1 MPPAKKASKIFDNID
16 QKLVDALLKTLENA
30 QRADFCIGFFRLSGW
45 GQVADAVE
53 HFAGGDGACCRV
65 LIGMSESPDDELRR
79 LQRRWRKG
87 GEVELDLARAAQLKS
102 RVATEFRK
110 QLVGMAPSNSDEAAL
125 RQLCQQIQDG
135 KVQVRLHLRHNLH
148 AKLYL
153 AFRDDPD
160 NPVTAYLG
168 SSNLTMSGLSGQ
180 GELNTK
186 ITDDLD
192 AEKLAEWFIDRWED
206 EWSVD
211 ISKEL
216 LAALEES
223 WAVAER
229 LPYHIYLKM
238 AYHLAE
244 EARAGLNE
252 FTLPRDF
259 RGRLFPFQEAAVKI
273 AARHL
278 NERGGVLLGDVVG
291 LGKTM
296 MASALARIFRDDFNL
311 RPVVVCPKNLV
322 PMWRQYDAEW
332 DLGALIIPFSMAH
345 KEFPQLPARYKLII
359 IDESHT
365 LRNPEGRRYKAI
377 AEYVHAFGEKECK
390 VVLLSATPYNKS
402 YLDLSAQLRL
412 FLADDR
418 DIGIRPDVYIR
429 AGGDDDL
436 LRAQVQP
443 RTLRAF
449 EFSPHADDWREL
461 MRLFMVRR
469 TRSFIKQHYAQ
480 FDPARQRFY
489 LELPGGAPFYFP
501 DRVPRTIAVGTE
513 AANDPYRQLYAAP
526 VVDAIG
532 ALSLPR
538 YGLAQYLKSNAPQL
552 ATPTERP
559 LLDNLSRAGKRLM
572 GFCRTNLF
580 KRLESGGAVFLQSLD
595 RHILRNAVVLHAITN
610 NLPIPI
616 GSQAADLLVADT
628 DLDVESAAIQ
638 EGFAEDEAPG
648 RPPTTAAVAA
658 AIGLDPYSPAAY
670 EQRAEQLYTLY
681 AGAMKS
687 RFSWIRPTL
696 FKPKLKANLQ
706 ADVDALITI
715 LQAHGRWNPAQDIK
729 LNELITLLHGLA
741 GKKVLIFTQFADTV
755 EYLVKHL
762 RAAGIARVAGVTGQS
777 ENPTELVRRFSP
789 RSNNVDDQTLLANP
803 IQVLVAT
810 DVLSEG
816 QNLQDCDQV
825 LNFDLPWAIIRLIQR
840 AGRVDR
846 IGQKSDTVTCYTFLP
861 ADGIEAI
868 LRLRARVRQRLQEN
882 GEVVGTDEQFF
893 EDDDQGQERRVL
905 QNLYTETSGALDDEE
920 DHEVDLASYAYQ
932 IWRNAI
938 AANPS
943 LKKTI
948 EDMPNVVYSARR
960 IDDPTAPMK
969 GLPFQAPPGAL
980 VYLKSASGTDSLAW
994 IDQQGQSVTQSQY
1007 AILRAAECTLET
1019 QPAARAANHHD
1030 LVRAS
1035 FDLVEKREALGGGL
1049 GSPRGARYRLYT
1061 RLTAY
1066 RDHLAATAPL
1076 FLSDEL
1082 ERTIND
1088 VYRYPLRQA
1097 AADAI
1102 NRQLRS
1108 GVGPEQLAEL
1118 AKTLRDENKLCLIQ
1132 DGSSD
1137 LPDEP
1142 QIVCSLGLV

>member
-1 MPPAKKASKIFDNID
+1 MIKKASKIFDNID
-16 QKLVDALLKTLENA
+16 QKLVDALLKTLEHA
-30 QRADFCIGFFRLSGW
+30 DRADFCIGFFRLSGW
-45 GQVADAVE
+45 GQVADSVE

-65 LIGMSESPDDELRR
+65 LIGMSESPDEELRR
-79 LQRRWRKG
+79 LQRRWRTG

-102 RVATEFRK
+102 RVATEFRR
-110 QLVGMAPSNSDEAAL
+110 QLVGMAPTNSDEAAL
-125 RQLCQQIQDG
+125 KKLCLQIQDG

-168 SSNLTMSGLSGQ
+168 SSNLTMSGLRSQ

-192 AEKLAEWFIDRWED
+192 AEKLETWFTDRWDD

-216 LAALEES
+216 LAALEQS
-223 WAVAER
+223 WAVEER

-252 FTLPRDF
+252 FSLPRDF
-259 RGRLFPFQEAAVKI
+259 RGKLFPFQEAAVKI

-296 MASALARIFRDDFNL
+296 MASALVRIFRDDFNL
-311 RPVVVCPKNLV
+311 RPVIVCPKNLV
-322 PMWRQYDAEW
+322 PMWEQYNETW
-332 DLGALIIPFSMAH
+332 ELGARIIPFSMAQQ
-345 KEFPQLPARYKLII
+345 EFPQLPARYKLIV

-365 LRNPEGRRYKAI
+365 LRNAEGRRYKAI

-390 VVLLSATPYNKS
+390 VILLSATPYNKS

-412 FLADDR
+412 FLPDDR
-418 DIGIRPDVYIR
+418 DLGTRPDVYIR
-429 AGGDDDL
+429 AGGDDAL

-469 TRSFIKQHYAQ
+469 TRSFIKQHYAT
-480 FDPARQRFY
+480 FDPARNRYF
-489 LELPGGAPFYFP
+489 LELPGSTPFYFP
-501 DRVPRTIAVGTE
+501 DRVPRTIAVGTD
-513 AANDPYRQLYAAP
+513 ATNDPYRQLYATP

-532 ALSLPR
+532 NLSLPR
-538 YGLAQYLKSNAPQL
+538 YGLANYLKANAPQL
-552 ATPTERP
+552 ATAAERP

-580 KRLESGGAVFLQSLD
+580 KRLESGGAVFLQSID
-595 RHILRNAVVLHAITN
+595 RHILRNAIVIHAITKG
-610 NLPIPI
+610 LPIPI
-616 GSQAADLLVADT
+616 GTQAADLLGADT
-628 DLDVESAAIQ
+628 DQDADSAAVQ
-638 EGFAEDEAPG
+638 AGFAEEEATG
-648 RPPTTAAVAA
+648 RLRTTTVVAA
-658 AIGLDPYSPAAY
+658 KTGLDPYSLEAY
-670 EQRAEQLYTLY
+670 HRRAEQLYTLY
-681 AGAMKS
+681 AGQMKS
-687 RFSWIRPTL
+687 RFSWIAPGL
-696 FKPKLKANLQ
+696 FKPKLKTDLQ
-706 ADVDALITI
+706 ADVDALLTI
-715 LQAHGRWNPAQDIK
+715 LTAHGNWDPAKDAK
-729 LNELITLLHGLA
+729 LHDLTTLIRGLA

-755 EYLVKHL
+755 DYLVKQL
-762 RAAGIARVAGVTGQS
+762 QAASIARVAGVTGQS
-777 ENPTELVRRFSP
+777 ENPTELVQRFSP
-789 RSNNVDDQTLLANP
+789 RSNGVGNPALLANP
-803 IQVLVAT
+803 IDVLVAT

-825 LNFDLPWAIIRLIQR
+825 VNFDLPWAIIRLIQR

-846 IGQKSDTVTCYTFLP
+846 IGQQSDTVTCYTFLP

-868 LRLRARVRQRLQEN
+868 IRLRARVRQRLQEN
-882 GEVVGTDEQFF
+882 GEVLGTDEQFF
-893 EDDDQGQERRVL
+893 EDGDQSQERRML
-905 QNLYTETSGALDDEE
+905 QNLYTETAGALDDEE
-920 DHEVDLASYAYQ
+920 DREVDLASYAYQ

-938 AANPS
+938 AANPT
-943 LKKTI
+943 LKKII

-960 IDDPTAPMK
+960 LADPTAPITV
-969 GLPFQAPPGAL
+969 LPFQAPPGVL

-994 IDQQGQSVTQSQY
+994 IDAQGKSVTQSQY

-1019 QPAARAANHHD
+1019 LPVPRAEHHHD
-1030 LVRAS
+1030 LVRES
-1035 FDLVEKREALGGGL
+1035 FDLVEEREALGGGL
-1049 GSPRGARYRLYT
+1049 GSPRGARYRLYEK
-1061 RLTAY
+1061 LTVY

-1082 ERTIND
+1082 ERTINE
-1088 VYRYPLRQA
+1088 VYRFPLRPG

-1108 GVGPEQLAEL
+1108 GASAEQLADL
-1118 AKTLRDENKLCLIQ
+1118 AKTLRDENKLCFVQ
-1132 DGSSD
+1132 DGAND